1 MSLRIKMLGSALS
14 QLLNVLT
21 ASDLTKTGPN
31 ESVSARAYR
40 QDLPRKRWINAAFF
54 LQDNHCKS
62 AYMSDVYDAEELLKE
77 HKSIETE

>member
-1 MSLRIKMLGSALS
+1 MLLRIKMLGSALS

-40 QDLPRKRWINAAFF
+40 QDLSRKRWINAIFF

-62 AYMSDVYDAEELLKE
+62 AYLSDVYDAEELLKE

>member
-1 MSLRIKMLGSALS
+1 MLRRIKMIGSALS

-40 QDLPRKRWINAAFF
+40 QNLPRQKWINRIFF
-54 LQDNHCKS
+54 MQENHCED
-62 AYMSDVYDAEELLKE
+62 AYMSDVYDAQALLEEHNKN
-77 HKSIETE
+77 K

>member
-1 MSLRIKMLGSALS
+1 MLLRIKMLGSALS
-14 QLLNVLT
+14 QLLNILT
-21 ASDLTKTGPN
+21 ARDLTKTGPN

-40 QDLPRKRWINAAFF
+40 QNLPGKRWINAIFF

-77 HKSIETE
+77 HKRIESE

>member
-1 MSLRIKMLGSALS
+1 MLGSALS

-40 QDLPRKRWINAAFF
+40 QDLPRKRWINAIFF

-62 AYMSDVYDAEELLKE
+62 AYLSDVYDAEELLKE